1 MCGIVGYMP
10 GVREIDHQT
19 VIGEMCD
26 AMVHR
31 GPDSDGTFISDK
43 MVLGFRRLSI
53 IDLRDEADQPLFNK
67 DKSLALIFN
76 GEIYNYKALRSE
88 LVDLGY
94 EFISETDSEVLVH
107 GYDAWGDGVLQKV
120 RGMFAFAIWD
130 ARKEE
135 LFLARDFFGIKPL
148 YYGAPSD
155 DGTFFFGSEIK
166 CFLKHPAFQK
176 EVNAK
181 ALRPYLT
188 FQYPATEETF
198 FKGIYK
204 LTPGTWMKV
213 KDGSVIARGRYWDF
227 NYRAADLSD
236 DEAVSAIGETLR
248 ESVRAHQMADVKVG
262 AFLSGGIDSS
272 FITALFRP
280 EETFSVGFKDYDGVF
295 NETNLGARLSELLGF
310 THHKR
315 LIDADDFFGA
325 LPVIQYHMDE
335 PQSNLSSVPL
345 YFLAQLASEHVKVVL
360 SGEGADELFGGYDSY
375 MDTPHLAL
383 YKRLPAF
390 VRRGLYQTVG
400 KSFPHSRLGD
410 LAVRG
415 GQPLRESFVGQA
427 KIFPDDEALALLKP
441 AYRSGPSA
449 VELLAPYYDSLSG
462 RDELTCK
469 QVIDIR
475 TWLPGDILLKA
486 DKMSSAH
493 SLELRV
499 PFLDK
504 EVMRLASRLKPDQ
517 RVKDGVAKISLRKAA
532 LAELPEEWAKR
543 PKVGF
548 PVPLRDW
555 LHQEKYYLAVKEIF
569 SRPYVS
575 TFFDQE
581 KLLGYLQEHY
591 EGKALRQRYIY
602 TVLCFLIWYDEYF
615 VKR

>member
-10 GVREIDHQT
+10 GNKEIDHEA
-19 VIGEMCD
+19 VIKDMCD

-31 GPDSDGTFISDK
+31 GPDSDGTFITDQI
-43 MVLGFRRLSI
+43 VLGFRRLSI
-53 IDLRDEADQPLFNK
+53 IDLSKEADQPLFNK
-67 DKSLALIFN
+67 DKTLALIFN
-76 GEIYNYKALRSE
+76 GEIYNYKELRE
-88 LVDLGY
+88 DLVKQGY
-94 EFISETDSEVLVH
+94 TFISETDSEVLVH
-107 GYDAWGDGVLQKV
+107 GYDAWGEGVLYKV

-130 ARKEE
+130 AKKEE

-148 YYGAPSD
+148 YYGAASD
-155 DGTFFFGSEIK
+155 DGSFFFGSEIK
-166 CFLKHPAFQK
+166 CFLEHPSFRKA
-176 EVNAK
+176 VNPK

-198 FKGIYK
+198 FQNIYK
-204 LTPGTWMKV
+204 LTPGTWMRV
-213 KDGSVIARGRYWDF
+213 KDGKITDRGRYWDF
-227 NYRAADLSD
+227 NYREAGLTD
-236 DEAVSAIGETLR
+236 DEAVTAIGDVLR
-248 ESVRAHQMADVKVG
+248 GSVRYHQMADVQVG

-280 EETFSVGFKDYDGVF
+280 EKTFSVGFKDYDGVF
-295 NETNLGARLSELLGF
+295 NETDLGRRLSEILGF
-310 THHKR
+310 THYKR
-315 LIDADDFFGA
+315 LISGDDFFEA
-325 LPVIQYHMDE
+325 LPTIQYHMDE

-390 VRRGLYQTVG
+390 VRRSLYQTVG
-400 KSFPHSRLGD
+400 KAFPHSRLGD
-410 LAVRG
+410 LAIRG
-415 GQPLRESFVGQA
+415 GQPLRERFVGQA
-427 KIFPDDEALALLKP
+427 RIFPDDEAVALLTP
-441 AYRSGPSA
+441 TYRGGPSA
-449 VELLAPYYDSLSG
+449 IELLAPEYDRLHG
-462 RDELTCK
+462 EDELTAK

-504 EVMRLASRLKPDQ
+504 EVIHLATQLSPDQ
-517 RVKDGVAKISLRKAA
+517 RVRDGVAKVSLRKAA

-555 LHQEKYYLAVKEIF
+555 LCQEKYYLEVKAIF
-569 SRPYVS
+569 ERPYVS
-575 TFFDQE
+575 EFFNQD
-581 KLLGYLQEHY
+581 KLLTYLQEHY
-591 EGKALRQRYIY
+591 EGKAMRQRYIY

>member
-10 GVREIDHQT
+10 GNKEIDHEA
-19 VIGEMCD
+19 VIKDMCD

-31 GPDSDGTFISDK
+31 GPDSDGTFITDQI
-43 MVLGFRRLSI
+43 VLGFRRLSI
-53 IDLRDEADQPLFNK
+53 IDLSKEADQPLFNK
-67 DKSLALIFN
+67 DKTLALIFN
-76 GEIYNYKALRSE
+76 GEIYNYKELRE
-88 LVDLGY
+88 DLVKQGY
-94 EFISETDSEVLVH
+94 TFISETDSEVLVH
-107 GYDAWGDGVLQKV
+107 GYDAWGEGVLYKV

-130 ARKEE
+130 AKKEE

-148 YYGAPSD
+148 YYGAASD
-155 DGTFFFGSEIK
+155 DGSFFFGSEIK
-166 CFLKHPAFQK
+166 CFLEHPSFRKA
-176 EVNAK
+176 VNPK

-198 FKGIYK
+198 FQNIYK
-204 LTPGTWMKV
+204 LTPGTWMRV
-213 KDGSVIARGRYWDF
+213 KDGKITDRGRYWDF
-227 NYRAADLSD
+227 NYREAGLTD
-236 DEAVSAIGETLR
+236 DEAVTAIGDVLR
-248 ESVRAHQMADVKVG
+248 ESVRYHQMADVQVG

-280 EETFSVGFKDYDGVF
+280 EKTFSVGFKDYDGVF
-295 NETNLGARLSELLGF
+295 NETDLGRRLSEILGF
-310 THHKR
+310 THYKR
-315 LIDADDFFGA
+315 LISGDDFFEA
-325 LPVIQYHMDE
+325 LPTIQYHMDE

-390 VRRGLYQTVG
+390 VRRSLYQTVG
-400 KSFPHSRLGD
+400 KAFPHSRLGD
-410 LAVRG
+410 LAIRG
-415 GQPLRESFVGQA
+415 GQPLRERFVGQA
-427 KIFPDDEALALLKP
+427 RIFPDDEAVALLTP
-441 AYRSGPSA
+441 TYRGGPSA
-449 VELLAPYYDSLSG
+449 IELLAPEYDRLHG
-462 RDELTCK
+462 EDELTAK

-504 EVMRLASRLKPDQ
+504 EVIHLATQLSPDQ
-517 RVKDGVAKISLRKAA
+517 RVRDGVAKVSLRKAA

-555 LHQEKYYLAVKEIF
+555 LCQEKYYLEVKAIF
-569 SRPYVS
+569 ERPYVS
-575 TFFDQE
+575 EFFNQD
-581 KLLGYLQEHY
+581 KLLTYLQEHY
-591 EGKALRQRYIY
+591 EGKAMRQRYIY